1 MKILKIKYDGGSIKG
16 DSIYR
21 NGCYIGKSNGS
32 IYLQNKTDVEHI
44 RVGDK
49 LESVYSDT
57 NKTDADRILLKYIG
71 NKAFHVNGSNL
82 TTGYVNVESPNNA
95 INDSVLYKDGLIK
108 TYNDIN
114 VGLSDFTIEMWH
126 VPIVTLSKNYGSVFQ
141 LIGTNSL
148 YIARNQLNNYWYSQ
162 INESTSLSSNNELQS
177 YKLYHF
183 CIQRKNNVFY
193 SYQNG
198 KLLSSVES
206 VVDFGKCS
214 FQIGGKE
221 IYTAGG
227 LIFGESI
234 KIGFNKYD
242 TTQQTITPTYSKFE
256 KPYSFNQQTVQKIN
270 FPFIKSVSNESDIIP
285 ININNKI
292 LTSNFIMQSECV
304 FLKECQQWTRFFQF
318 NQSISNNSITF
329 LRNGKTN
336 NTTFTTF
343 RLQVF
348 TNSKSFFESPEI
360 KIQLYEKVK
369 IKIQRINNII
379 SCTIND
385 SETYN
390 IDIGSELLTL
400 DINTI
405 NVANGKDEYN
415 TQRIMDDCLIYNM
428 DIQFNDNILEERF
441 YPIKYKSDY
450 TPYTDNPS
458 MNVVANN
465 DKIQYIRNNNIYKE
479 INKSYAYVHQLYNK
493 NIIYTM
499 FDINEVMWTTSNDMK
514 YYNNKIELQ
523 SSKSFEHTTSKDTIY
538 KITYVDGFVETLRI
552 KSINSDTPH
561 IYKNKLLELK
571 GNYTYYTNDDI
582 NIINKIDD
590 EELKTTNYQ
599 FIGSFDDKLIMSDKI
614 DLSYV
619 YKIIDIKNDNI
630 KSYVNNISSDKYENL
645 IVLSI
650 KGKNI
655 PKLSNIKIINQNTY
669 EYGILTLNLYIL
681 EVIDPNLEYSISF
694 DSNTYI
700 SMNNIIINDY
710 YTTKPL
716 NLSKK
721 ITLNCVSVPNSKKYI
736 NNEGTL
742 LMYNK
747 ESENIDV
754 IGPELTINIFNKIK
768 HGLLN

>member
-32 IYLQNKTDVEHI
+32 IYLQNKNDVEYI
-44 RVGDK
+44 KVGDK
-49 LESVYSDT
+49 LESVYTDV
-57 NKTDADRILLKYIG
+57 NKTDADKVLLKYIG

-82 TTGYVNVESPNNA
+82 STGYVNIESPSND
-95 INDSVLYKDGLIK
+95 INESVLYKDSLIK

-114 VGLSDFTIEMWH
+114 IGLSDFTIEMWH
-126 VPIVTLSKNYGSVFQ
+126 VPITTLSKNYGSVFQ

-162 INESTSLSSNNELQS
+162 INESTMLSSNNELQP

-198 KLLSSVES
+198 KLLTSVES
-206 VVDFGKCS
+206 IVDFGKCS

-234 KIGFNKYD
+234 KIGYNKYD
-242 TTQQTITPTYSKFE
+242 TTQQTITPTYSKFDKSYE
-256 KPYSFNQQTVQKIN
+256 FNQQTVQKIK
-270 FPFIKSVSNESDIIP
+270 FPFIKSSSNESDITP

-292 LTSNFIMQSECV
+292 LTSNFTIQSECV

-318 NQSISNNSITF
+318 NQSVSNNGITF

-348 TNSKSFFESPEI
+348 TNSKSFFEVPEI

-390 IDIGSELLTL
+390 INIGSELLTL

-405 NVANGKDEYN
+405 NIANGKDEYN

-428 DIQFNDNILEERF
+428 DIQLNDNILEELF

-450 TPYTDNPS
+450 TPYTDDAS
-458 MNVVANN
+458 MNIVTNN
-465 DKIQYIRNNNIYKE
+465 DKIQYVRNNNIYKE
-479 INKSYAYVHQLYNK
+479 INKSYAHVHQLYNK
-493 NIIYTM
+493 NIIYTT

-552 KSINSDTPH
+552 KSINSHIPY
-561 IYKNKLLELK
+561 IYKNKLLESK

-590 EELKTTNYQ
+590 DELKANNYQ
-599 FIGSFDDKLIMSDKI
+599 FIGSINDKLIMSDKI

-630 KSYVNNISSDKYENL
+630 KSYVNNISSDKCENI

-655 PKLSNIKIINQNTY
+655 PKLSNIKIINQNVY

-681 EVIDPNLEYSISF
+681 EVIDPNLEYSIEF
-694 DSNTYI
+694 DSDTYI
-700 SMNNIIINDY
+700 SINNVVINSY
-710 YTTKPL
+710 YTTKSL
-716 NLSKK
+716 KLSKK
-721 ITLNCVSVPNSKKYI
+721 TSLNCISVPNSKKYI
-736 NNEGTL
+736 NSEGTL

-747 ESENIDV
+747 ESDNIDV

-768 HGLLN
+768 HGFLN